1 MSGCILVKS
10 YPYPPVNQKEILRYS
25 GCKNSTDELCL
36 LIEKCTSE
44 SCNKLVFKVCY
55 REFNI
60 TVEND
65 VVDFGFMKVPSSDLC
80 KNLCKCNKAI
90 VFCATVGIELDRLI
104 KKYERIAPSK
114 AVMLHA
120 FGSERVE
127 ALCDAFCADI
137 AGECASVRPRFSPG
151 YGDLSLETQKIVF
164 SALDCERSAGITLND
179 SLLMSP
185 SKSVTAFVGLNENT
199 LSEV

>member
-1 MSGCILVKS
+1 MNDCVLVKS

-36 LIEKCTSE
+36 LIEKCINDSYN
-44 SCNKLVFKVCY
+44 SLVFKVCY
-55 REFNI
+55 REFDI

-127 ALCDAFCADI
+127 ALCDAFCDDI
-137 AGECASVRPRFSPG
+137 KAEYDNFNINCCTRFSPG
-151 YGDLSLETQKIVF
+151 YGDFDIKFQKDIFRALEISKNIGV
-164 SALDCERSAGITLND
+164 SLND
-179 SLLMSP
+179 NLFMTP
-185 SKSVTAFVGLNENT
+185 SKSVTAIIGLKEK
-199 LSEV
+199 